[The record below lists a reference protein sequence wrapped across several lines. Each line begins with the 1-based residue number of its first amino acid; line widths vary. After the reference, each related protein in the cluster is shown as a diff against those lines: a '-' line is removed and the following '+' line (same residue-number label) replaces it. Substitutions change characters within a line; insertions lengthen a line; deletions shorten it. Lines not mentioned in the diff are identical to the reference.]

1 MGWTDD
7 FQPVSEIA
15 GNIEITFNS
24 KNKDF
29 DPYEPAKDQLVLTI
43 GKTGRANRLTFEE
56 LEAEEVLQ
64 AAEHLKE
71 IGQEL
76 EDLEEEIQELENEEF
91 DINDI
96 ESGVSSE
103 ARNRIETIKQVLPGP
118 GDDND
123 IIEASTAIEKATEE
137 AEDLDEEKAEE
148 IIENLKRDGEL
159 FEPKEDYLQ
168 RI

>member
-24 KNKDF
+24 KSKDF
-29 DPYEPAKDQLVLTI
+29 DPYEPVKNQLVLTI

-64 AAEHLKE
+64 AAEHLKQ

-76 EDLEEEIQELENEEF
+76 EKLEEEIQDLEEKTDF
-91 DINDI
+91 SLDRI
-96 ESGVSSE
+96 ESGVNNRVKEFKETLPETGETVETSE
-103 ARNRIETIKQVLPGP
+103 AV
-118 GDDND
+118 
-123 IIEASTAIEKATEE
+123 EKAVSEV
-137 AEDLDEEKAEE
+137 EDLDKEEVETM
-148 IIENLKRDGEL
+148 IENLKRDGEL
-159 FEPKEDYLQ
+159 FEPKENHLQ